1 MKKTTKKNNMSR
13 RNFITLAGGATAGFA
28 AISALGMS
36 SLDWAINHHEID
48 IESLGVDKISTDVL
62 VIGSG
67 MAGLFAVVKA
77 HDAGANVLMVS
88 KGRLGASVQTPFAK
102 GIFAFDAEKED
113 LNLDEFVAKV
123 SRSAL
128 GTNNNAYTRQMA
140 EHSLARVNELKEWG
154 FFDSSLYNKSF
165 RKPIE
170 DRNIEVQERIVITHL
185 IKENNKISIVDVKT
199 IMNSKYNI
207 DLTLNK
213 RKTNW
218 HLVFEKDN
226 ENFYIK
232 QQALDYYNL
241 MREQLHILK

>member
-1 MKKTTKKNNMSR
+1 M
-13 RNFITLAGGATAGFA
+13 
-28 AISALGMS
+28 
-36 SLDWAINHHEID
+36 
-48 IESLGVDKISTDVL
+48 
-62 VIGSG
+62 
-67 MAGLFAVVKA
+67 
-77 HDAGANVLMVS
+77 
-88 KGRLGASVQTPFAK
+88 K

-185 IKENNKISIVDVKT
+185 VKENNKIK
-199 IMNSKYNI
+199 K
-207 DLTLNK
+207 LL
-213 RKTNW
+213 
-218 HLVFEKDN
+218 
-226 ENFYIK
+226 
-232 QQALDYYNL
+232 
-241 MREQLHILK
+241 